1 MPEGVS
7 IFAEA
12 ISHITIADAESILTG
27 PPDAV
32 TQFFRRTTE
41 TNLFQRF
48 LPIVK
53 KGTEA
58 TGVTSNYKK
67 ILNAANKNKYVG
79 EVLGALTDPKSLDLD
94 GYVTNKALDGL
105 FKKIAQEEKR
115 IREDPVARTTD
126 LLKEVFGALK
136 R

>member
-1 MPEGVS
+1 
-7 IFAEA
+7 A
-12 ISHITIADAESILTG
+12 
-27 PPDAV
+27 

-41 TNLFQRF
+41 TNLYQRF

-53 KGTEA
+53 KATAA

-67 ILNAANKNKYVG
+67 ILDAAEGNKYVG
-79 EVLGALTDPKSLDLD
+79 ELLGAVTDTKSLNVDD
-94 GYVTNKALDGL
+94 YVTNKALDGL
-105 FKKIAQEEKR
+105 FRKIAEEEKR

-126 LLKEVFGALK
+126 LLKQVFGALK